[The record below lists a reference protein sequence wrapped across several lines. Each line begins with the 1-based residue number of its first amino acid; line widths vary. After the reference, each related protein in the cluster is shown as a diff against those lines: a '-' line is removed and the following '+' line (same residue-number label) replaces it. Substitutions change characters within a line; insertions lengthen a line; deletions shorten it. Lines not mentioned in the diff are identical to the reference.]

1 MRQNALEMVALARH
15 AMATR
20 FEIVLYGKDPVALR
34 AAGEEALNEIERL
47 EAQLSLY
54 KPTSEIAHLNR
65 RAAKEP
71 VQVEPGLFRLIQQ
84 AKQLWEQTGGAF
96 DITIAPLMRCW
107 GLMGDK
113 GKVPARANLES
124 ARAIVGMQHVQLD
137 PAEYTVRFDVAGLAL
152 DLGAIGKGY
161 AIEQAAEI
169 LRSAGVTSALLH
181 GGTSTVYALGATPD
195 TKAWKI
201 AIQPPEQE
209 LATVAMDKATP
220 SSPLAV
226 VELKDEA
233 LSVSAVWG
241 KFFRVGKR
249 IYSHIIDPRTGE
261 PVSHA
266 ALAAVILPSATET
279 DALST
284 ALLVA
289 GISGHKSIVAL
300 RSGMRALVVEHG
312 KHKGTYEIG
321 KSGITVRS
329 SKFQVPSSKKAP
341 NPKPQPKKKSR
352 TVCV

>member
-1 MRQNALEMVALARH
+1 MADVLAMRQTALEMVALARH

-20 FEIVLYGKDPVALR
+20 FEVVLYGEDPVALR
-34 AAGEEALNEIERL
+34 AAGEEALNEVERL

-65 RAAKEP
+65 RAGKES
-71 VQVEPGLFRLIQQ
+71 VRVEPGLFRLIQH
-84 AKQLWEQTGGAF
+84 AKQLWELTGGAF

-107 GLMGDK
+107 GLMGGE
-113 GKVPARANLES
+113 GKVPTREELES

-137 PAEYTVRFDVAGLAL
+137 PAEFTVRFDVPGLAL

-161 AIEQAAEI
+161 AVEQAADI
-169 LRSAGVTSALLH
+169 LRQAGINSALFH
-181 GGTSTVYALGATPD
+181 GGTSTVYALGALPNGN
-195 TKAWKI
+195 AWKV
-201 AIQPPEQE
+201 AIQHPDQE
-209 LATVAMDKATP
+209 LATVRLDKEKPT
-220 SSPLAV
+220 STLAV

-249 IYSHIIDPRTGE
+249 IYSHIMDPRTGQ

-266 ALAAVILPSATET
+266 ALSAIILPSATET

-289 GISGHKSIVAL
+289 GISGHKGISGL
-300 RSGMRALVVEHG
+300 RPGMRSLVVEPG
-312 KHKGTYEIG
+312 KGKGAYEL
-321 KSGITVRS
+321 SAEGIEVKRT
-329 SKFQVPSSKKAP
+329 
-341 NPKPQPKKKSR
+341 QPARNKRRALLAK
-352 TVCV
+352 